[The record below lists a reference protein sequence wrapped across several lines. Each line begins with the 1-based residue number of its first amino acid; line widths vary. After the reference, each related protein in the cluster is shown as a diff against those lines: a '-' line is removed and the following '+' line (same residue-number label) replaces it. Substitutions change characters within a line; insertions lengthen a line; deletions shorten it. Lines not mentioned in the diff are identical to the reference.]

1 MGEVTAVRGCPNH
14 QISGREGGQ
23 EGGGVDSDGDSG
35 IQEHVGLT
43 LKMIS
48 PQYTGKGFLQIS
60 LLPHLQSYL
69 KCPDKLQ
76 FGV

>member
-23 EGGGVDSDGDSG
+23 EGGGVDSDRDSG

-43 LKMIS
+43 LKR
-48 PQYTGKGFLQIS
+48 
-60 LLPHLQSYL
+60 
-69 KCPDKLQ
+69 
-76 FGV
+76 